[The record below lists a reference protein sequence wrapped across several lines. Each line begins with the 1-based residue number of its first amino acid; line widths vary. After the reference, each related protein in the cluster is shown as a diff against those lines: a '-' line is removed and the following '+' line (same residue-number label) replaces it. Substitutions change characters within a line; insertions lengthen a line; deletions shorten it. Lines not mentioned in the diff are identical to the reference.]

1 LGGAAWDRPG
11 VHLKR
16 NSGRNKGKKDKY
28 RVNIGI
34 IWDNSQGMRREV
46 DFRFFGKLK
55 LKKTEINFNILFF
68 FSLIL
73 ILKNFRFFK

>member
-1 LGGAAWDRPG
+1 LGGAARDRPG

-16 NSGRNKGKKDKY
+16 NFGRNKGKKDKY

-46 DFRFFGKLK
+46 DFRFFEKRKGKRK
-55 LKKTEINFNILFF
+55 RKKASIHITIIYI
-68 FSLIL
+68 S
-73 ILKNFRFFK
+73 RQ